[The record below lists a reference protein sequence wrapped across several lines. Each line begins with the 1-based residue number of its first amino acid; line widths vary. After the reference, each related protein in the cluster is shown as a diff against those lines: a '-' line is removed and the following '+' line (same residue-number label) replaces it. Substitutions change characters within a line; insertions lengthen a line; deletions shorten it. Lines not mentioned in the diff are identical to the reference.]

1 MVTTVDNVIAAARR
15 AREQLYI
22 GRCTISEYRQL
33 RDEASKISSG
43 SEVVAYENLPCRL
56 SYEKIVAAGGGM
68 VAAVSQQVKL
78 FLAPEVV
85 VKPGSKITVEQDGHR
100 QEFAASGEPAVYATH
115 QEIMLEIFR
124 GWA

>member
-1 MVTTVDNVIAAARR
+1 MENMLAAARR
-15 AREQLYI
+15 AREQLYT
-22 GRCTISEYRQL
+22 GRCTIAEYRQL
-33 RDEASKISSG
+33 RDEATRINSG
-43 SEVVAYENLPCRL
+43 SETVAYADLPCRL

-85 VKPGSKITVEQDGHR
+85 VKLGSKITVEQDGHR

>member
-22 GRCTISEYRQL
+22 GRCTIAEYRQL
-33 RDEASKISSG
+33 RDEATRISSG
-43 SEVVAYENLPCRL
+43 SEVVIADDIPCRL
-56 SYEKIVAAGGGM
+56 SYEKIVAAGEGRA
-68 VAAVSQQVKL
+68 AAVSQQVKL
-78 FLAPEVV
+78 FLAPDIV

>member
-1 MVTTVDNVIAAARR
+1 MTITKNVIAAARG
-15 AREQLYI
+15 AREQLYT
-22 GRCTISEYRQL
+22 GRCTIAEYRQL

-56 SYEKIVAAGGGM
+56 SYEKIVAAGEGRA
-68 VAAVSQQVKL
+68 AAVSQQVKL
-78 FLAPEVV
+78 FLAPDIV

>member
-1 MVTTVDNVIAAARR
+1 MTITDNVIAAARG
-15 AREQLYI
+15 ARERLYT
-22 GRCTISEYRQL
+22 GRCTITEYQQL
-33 RDEASKISSG
+33 RDEATRISSG
-43 SEVVAYENLPCRL
+43 SEVVIAEDIPCRL

-78 FLAPEVV
+78 FLAPDIV
-85 VKPGSKITVEQDGHR
+85 VKPGSKITVEQDGRR